1 MKMLRVIS
9 KKDGFRRAGRAWSGT
24 TEVPLYAFTPDQ
36 IAVLKDESDKG
47 GQLVVLEFEAED
59 ESETGEAAASGDGL
73 KTRRPGGK

>member
-24 TEVPLYAFTPDQ
+24 TEVPLIEFTNGQ
-36 IAVLKDESDKG
+36 IIALTDESDRG
-47 GQLVVLEFEAED
+47 GQLVVQEFEAED
-59 ESETGEAAASGDGL
+59 ESETGEAATSGDGL